1 MMLPLKT
8 VRLRMSSNEQLKLI
22 EQNAKWV
29 KSKIDETVYSLNYE
43 TYKAQ
48 IDTNEL
54 ESKKYEAISNYNTNL
69 TFDSTSYE
77 KELIAQ
83 DTTDLEE
90 KRVRWHESLSKDV
103 YIEEALNVLEDLKTA
118 YPIKKVASNSTELKT
133 FMSHKSNS
141 LKQLALQKFKKD
153 FWGVFSFYFI
163 VLVGL
168 VSVFAYVFAP
178 DDSQYANQMHLAIH
192 SKRPGFKV
200 TMLTIPSK
208 IKVNQS
214 GFDRLFFGKK
224 NTDTEIP
231 ISAFEIKDTVLIYK
245 EYASDGLEGA
255 EKTIKRSAFPNNSP
269 KDFIQEKSFLFG
281 TDKYGRDLISRVLVG
296 ARISFFIGFVAV
308 MISLLIGI
316 FMGSIAG
323 YFGGKVDAIIM
334 WIINVTWSI
343 PTLLLVIA
351 ITLALGKGFWQV
363 FIAVGLTM
371 WVEVA
376 RVVRGQIISAKE
388 MQYVTAARALGFN
401 DFRIITKHILPNIM
415 APVIVISAANFAAAI
430 LIESGL
436 SFLGIGAQPPM
447 ASWGAMIKDHY
458 NYIILG
464 KPYLAIIP
472 GLCIMSLVMAFML
485 IGNALR
491 DALDVKN

>member
-1 MMLPLKT
+1 
-8 VRLRMSSNEQLKLI
+8 MS
-22 EQNAKWV
+22 
-29 KSKIDETVYSLNYE
+29 
-43 TYKAQ
+43 
-48 IDTNEL
+48 
-54 ESKKYEAISNYNTNL
+54 
-69 TFDSTSYE
+69 
-77 KELIAQ
+77 
-83 DTTDLEE
+83 TD
-90 KRVRWHESLSKDV
+90 
-103 YIEEALNVLEDLKTA
+103 
-118 YPIKKVASNSTELKT
+118 
-133 FMSHKSNS
+133 SNS
-141 LKQLALQKFKKD
+141 LKQAALQKFKKN
-153 FWGVFSFYFI
+153 FWGVFSCCFI
-163 VLVGL
+163 ILVGL
-168 VSVFAYVFAP
+168 ISVFAYAFAP
-178 DDSQYANQMHLAIH
+178 DNSQYANQMHLAIH
-192 SKRPGFKV
+192 SKKPGFSV
-200 TMLTIPSK
+200 SILTMPSQLEST
-208 IKVNQS
+208 QS
-214 GFDRLFFGKK
+214 SFDKFFFGNK
-224 NTDTEIP
+224 NSATEIA
-231 ISAFEIKDTVLIYK
+231 ISDYKIDKTTLRYK
-245 EYASDGLEGA
+245 EYASDGLEGV
-255 EKTIKRSAFPNNSP
+255 EKTISLSEFPKNSVETYISKR
-269 KDFIQEKSFLFG
+269 SFLFG
-281 TDKYGRDLISRVLVG
+281 TDKYGRDLLSRVLVG

-308 MISLLIGI
+308 FISLLIGV

-323 YFGGKVDAIIM
+323 YFGGKTDAFIM

-415 APVIVISAANFAAAI
+415 APVIVISAANFASAI

-491 DALDVKN
+491 DALDVKA

>member
-1 MMLPLKT
+1 
-8 VRLRMSSNEQLKLI
+8 
-22 EQNAKWV
+22 
-29 KSKIDETVYSLNYE
+29 
-43 TYKAQ
+43 
-48 IDTNEL
+48 
-54 ESKKYEAISNYNTNL
+54 
-69 TFDSTSYE
+69 
-77 KELIAQ
+77 
-83 DTTDLEE
+83 
-90 KRVRWHESLSKDV
+90 
-103 YIEEALNVLEDLKTA
+103 
-118 YPIKKVASNSTELKT
+118 
-133 FMSHKSNS
+133 MSHKSNS
-141 LKQLALQKFKKD
+141 LKQLALQKFKKN
-153 FWGVFSFYFI
+153 FWGVFSFWFI
-163 VLVGL
+163 VFVGV

-178 DDSQYANQMHLAIH
+178 DNSQYANQMHLAIH

-200 TMLTIPSK
+200 VMLTIPSQLETK
-208 IKVNQS
+208 QNGLDK
-214 GFDRLFFGKK
+214 LFFGKK
-224 NTDTEIP
+224 NTDTEVA
-231 ISAFEIKDTVLIYK
+231 ISAYTIKDEVILYK
-245 EYASDGLEGA
+245 EYASDGLEGV
-255 EKTIKRSAFPNNSP
+255 EKEILLSTFPNNDGS
-269 KDFIQEKSFLFG
+269 KYINQKTFLFG
-281 TDKYGRDLISRVLVG
+281 TDKYGRDLLSRVLVG

-308 MISLLIGI
+308 FISLIIGV
-316 FMGSIAG
+316 FMGSMAG
-323 YFGGKVDAIIM
+323 YFGGKVDALIM

-376 RVVRGQIISAKE
+376 RVVRGQIISTKE

-401 DFRIITKHILPNIM
+401 DYRIITKHIIPNIM

-464 KPYLAIIP
+464 KPYLAVIP

-491 DALDVKN
+491 DALDVKS

>member
-1 MMLPLKT
+1 
-8 VRLRMSSNEQLKLI
+8 
-22 EQNAKWV
+22 
-29 KSKIDETVYSLNYE
+29 
-43 TYKAQ
+43 
-48 IDTNEL
+48 
-54 ESKKYEAISNYNTNL
+54 
-69 TFDSTSYE
+69 
-77 KELIAQ
+77 
-83 DTTDLEE
+83 
-90 KRVRWHESLSKDV
+90 
-103 YIEEALNVLEDLKTA
+103 
-118 YPIKKVASNSTELKT
+118 
-133 FMSHKSNS
+133 MSHTSHS
-141 LKQLALQKFKKD
+141 LKQLALQKFKKN

-168 VSVFAYVFAP
+168 ISVFAYVMAP
-178 DDSQYANQMHLAIH
+178 DNSQYANQMHLSIH
-192 SKRPGFKV
+192 SKKPGFTVKI
-200 TMLTIPSK
+200 LTIPSGLDLNQNIFDK
-208 IKVNQS
+208 I
-214 GFDRLFFGKK
+214 FFGRK

-231 ISAFEIKDTVLIYK
+231 ISEFEIKDDSLSYT
-245 EYASDGLEGA
+245 EYTSNGLEGVKKNIPLSIFHPMNSA
-255 EKTIKRSAFPNNSP
+255 TSFIKQKT
-269 KDFIQEKSFLFG
+269 FIFG
-281 TDKYGRDLISRVLVG
+281 TDKYGRDLLSRVLVG

-308 MISLLIGI
+308 FISLVIGV
-316 FMGSIAG
+316 FMGSVAG
-323 YFGGKVDAIIM
+323 YFGGKIDAVIM

-376 RVVRGQIISAKE
+376 RVVRGQIISIKE

-415 APVIVISAANFAAAI
+415 APVIVISAANFASAI
-430 LIESGL
+430 LVESGL

-485 IGNALR
+485 IGNAFR
-491 DALDVKN
+491 DALDVKG

>member
-1 MMLPLKT
+1 
-8 VRLRMSSNEQLKLI
+8 MSN
-22 EQNAKWV
+22 
-29 KSKIDETVYSLNYE
+29 
-43 TYKAQ
+43 
-48 IDTNEL
+48 
-54 ESKKYEAISNYNTNL
+54 
-69 TFDSTSYE
+69 
-77 KELIAQ
+77 
-83 DTTDLEE
+83 
-90 KRVRWHESLSKDV
+90 
-103 YIEEALNVLEDLKTA
+103 
-118 YPIKKVASNSTELKT
+118 
-133 FMSHKSNS
+133 KSNS
-141 LKQLALQKFKKD
+141 LSQLALQKFKRN
-153 FWGVFSFYFI
+153 FWGVLSFGFI
-163 VLVGL
+163 ICVGL
-168 VSVFAYVFAP
+168 ISVFAYVLAP
-178 DDSQYANQMHLAIH
+178 DNSQNANQMHLSIH
-192 SKRPGFKV
+192 SKKPGFKIQ
-200 TMLTIPSK
+200 MLVLPSK
-208 IKVNQS
+208 IESEESFIKT
-214 GFDRLFFGKK
+214 LFYGRKS
-224 NTDTEIP
+224 TETEIP
-231 ISAFEIKDTVLIYK
+231 ISDYK
-245 EYASDGLEGA
+245 IEDYNLTYTEYASDGLEGLT
-255 EKTIKRSAFPNNSP
+255 KSLSLRGLTDDSANSV
-269 KDFIQEKSFLFG
+269 IQERTFIFG
-281 TDKYGRDLISRVLVG
+281 TDKYGRDLLSRILVG

-308 MISLLIGI
+308 FISLVIGI

-323 YFGGKVDAIIM
+323 YFGGKVDALIM

-388 MQYVTAARALGFN
+388 MQYVTAAKALGFN
-401 DFRIITKHILPNIM
+401 NYRIITKHILPNIM

-464 KPYLAIIP
+464 KPYLALIP

-491 DALDVKN
+491 DALDVKS